1 MFTMKKKLLSAL
13 ILALAIPAYAQQA
26 PAETPP
32 PPSWKQGMSEKDAA
46 SPLHPFA
53 PVLAGVD
60 AKDLPIN
67 TLKAP
72 PGFKVEVWMDGVP
85 NARSLL
91 ISPKGT
97 VFVSNRI
104 GRNVYAIVDKNGK
117 REYNSKQNKWFN
129 KGFGIFNK

>member
-1 MFTMKKKLLSAL
+1 MKKKIITSL
-13 ILALAIPAYAQQA
+13 ILALAIPAFAQQA
-26 PAETPP
+26 PAEAPP
-32 PPSWKQGMSEKDAA
+32 WKQGISEKDAS

-97 VFVSNRI
+97 VFVSN
-104 GRNVYAIVDKNGK
+104 
-117 REYNSKQNKWFN
+117 
-129 KGFGIFNK
+129 